1 MDYWYFYLH
10 YLNYNN
16 NCFYALFID
25 HFPTREEIVNIIK
38 TDGFGIITMQ
48 KLTEEQYN
56 MLHC

>member
-10 YLNYNN
+10 YLNYNT
-16 NCFYALFID
+16 NCFHSMFID

-38 TDGFGIITMQ
+38 TNEFGIITMQ

-56 MLHC
+56 MLHY